1 MAEKRSNQK
10 GVKGMAQRPLDVL
23 HASLESPVLV
33 GLKGGKE
40 YRGTL
45 KGYDM
50 HMNVVLQNADELV
63 DGKPTRRL
71 GLVIIRGDNVVFI
84 SP

>member
-1 MAEKRSNQK
+1 
-10 GVKGMAQRPLDVL
+10 MAQKPLDVL
-23 HASLESPVLV
+23 HSSLESPVLV

-45 KGYDM
+45 KGYDI
-50 HMNVVLQNADELV
+50 HMNVVLQNADELK
-63 DGKPTRRL
+63 DGNAVRRL

>member
-1 MAEKRSNQK
+1 
-10 GVKGMAQRPLDVL
+10 
-23 HASLESPVLV
+23 VLV
-33 GLKGGKE
+33 NLKGGKE

-45 KGYDM
+45 KGYDI
-50 HMNVVLQNADELV
+50 HMNVVLQNADELKEGSAV
-63 DGKPTRRL
+63 RRL

>member
-1 MAEKRSNQK
+1 
-10 GVKGMAQRPLDVL
+10 MAQRPLDVL
-23 HASLESPVLV
+23 HKSLEMPVLV
-33 GLKGGKE
+33 GLKSGRE

-50 HMNVVLQNADELV
+50 HMNVVLQNADEIK
-63 DGKPTRRL
+63 DGTPVRRL
-71 GLVIIRGDNVVFI
+71 GLVIIRGDSVVFI

>member
-1 MAEKRSNQK
+1 
-10 GVKGMAQRPLDVL
+10 MAQRPLDVL

-50 HMNVVLQNADELV
+50 HMNVVLQNADEII
-63 DGKPTRRL
+63 DGKPARRL

>member
-1 MAEKRSNQK
+1 MAMK
-10 GVKGMAQRPLDVL
+10 PLDVL
-23 HASLESPVLV
+23 HNSLESPILV

-45 KGYDM
+45 KGYDI
-50 HMNVVLQNADELV
+50 HMNLVIHNADELKEGNAV
-63 DGKPTRRL
+63 RRL
-71 GLVIIRGDNVVFI
+71 GMVIIRGDSVVFI

>member
-1 MAEKRSNQK
+1 MI
-10 GVKGMAQRPLDVL
+10 
-23 HASLESPVLV
+23 V
-33 GLKGGKE
+33 GLKGGRE

-50 HMNVVLQNADELV
+50 HMNVVLQNADELKE
-63 DGKPTRRL
+63 GTAIRRL

>member
-1 MAEKRSNQK
+1 MKNKMSVEK
-10 GVKGMAQRPLDVL
+10 PLDLL
-23 HASLESPVLV
+23 HKSLESPVIV
-33 GLKGGKE
+33 NLKDGTE

-50 HMNVVLQNADELV
+50 HMNVVLQNAEELV
-63 DGKPTRRL
+63 EGKAKRKI
-71 GLVIIRGDNVVFI
+71 GKVIIRGDSVVFI